1 MAKLTK
7 TQQNKYRPI
16 LLNILGQLGV
26 KLERLEDSVL
36 LGDADSGADDGEDAS
51 AEGYSRDFQL
61 GLIENEE
68 EILKSTSAALARIDN
83 SIYGACLA
91 CKDLIPPRRL
101 EVVPYAPY
109 CIGCQS
115 LSEKG
120 ELEID

>member
-1 MAKLTK
+1 MPKLSK
-7 TQQNKYRPI
+7 TQQNKYRPV
-16 LLNILGQLGV
+16 LLNILRQLGV

-36 LGDADSGADDGEDAS
+36 LGASDSGPDDGEDSS

-68 EILKSTSAALARIDN
+68 DILKSTNEALTRIEN
-83 SIYGACLA
+83 SEFGACLE
-91 CKDLIPPRRL
+91 CEELIPPRRL
-101 EVVPYAPY
+101 EVVPYAAY

-115 LSEKG
+115 LFEKG

>member
-7 TQQNKYRPI
+7 TQQNKYRPVLLDI
-16 LLNILGQLGV
+16 LRQLGV
-26 KLERLEDSVL
+26 KLERLEDAVL
-36 LGDADSGADDGEDAS
+36 LGDVDSGADDGEDAS

-68 EILKSTSAALARIDN
+68 EILKSTNAALLRIEN
-83 SIYGACLA
+83 SEFGSCMA

-101 EVVPYAPY
+101 EVFPYAPY
-109 CIGCQS
+109 CIGCQT

-120 ELEID
+120 ELEIE

>member
-16 LLNILGQLGV
+16 LLNILSQLGV
-26 KLERLEDSVL
+26 KLGRLEDAVL
-36 LGDADSGADDGEDAS
+36 LGDSDSGSDDGEDAN
-51 AEGYSRDFQL
+51 AEGYARDFQL

-68 EILKSTSAALARIDN
+68 EILKSTNQALLRIED

-120 ELEID
+120 ELELD